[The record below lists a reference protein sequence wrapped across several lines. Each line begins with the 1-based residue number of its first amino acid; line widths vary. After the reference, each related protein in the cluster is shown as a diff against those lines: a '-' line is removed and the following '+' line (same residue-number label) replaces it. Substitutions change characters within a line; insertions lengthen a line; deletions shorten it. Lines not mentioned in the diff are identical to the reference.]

1 MSSNNYKIGYKRP
14 PTAHAFKPG
23 QSGNPA
29 GRPKG
34 RKKFATLLQEI
45 VNRKVPI
52 AGSTKKITMG
62 EAVLRKIF
70 SSAVTGDAKAQEM
83 VLGLMESYLGVDV
96 NSGFDPE
103 LRAREQSI
111 LAQLFTGQGDGDE
124 SDSD

>member
-1 MSSNNYKIGYKRP
+1 MSAKNYKIGYKRP
-14 PTAHAFKPG
+14 PTAHAFKSG

-45 VNRKVPI
+45 VNRKVSI

-70 SSAVTGDAKAQEM
+70 ASAVTGDAKAQGM
-83 VLGLMESYLGVDV
+83 VLGLMESYLGADV

-103 LRAREQSI
+103 LRAREQAI
-111 LAQLFTGQGDGDE
+111 LAQLFTGQGGGDE